1 MLGLLLHNLNLSVAL
16 GLDFIELVHER
27 IDVFEFTVNGS
38 KANIGDFVDLLEL
51 IHGISADECGRHFAV
66 ERVLQERFN
75 LVYDALQ
82 CFQAVRGVFRR
93 RAEGRST
100 ACCGQKASRDL
111 SFYNDHRHSLNDFI
125 GRKAFCAV

>member
-1 MLGLLLHNLNLSVAL
+1 MGLLLHNLNLSVAL
-16 GLDFIELVHER
+16 GPDLIELVHER

-51 IHGISADECGRHFAV
+51 IHGISADERGRHFAV

-82 CFQAVRGVFRR
+82 CFKRYGAFFAGAQKTVQQLVAVKSLAGFIF
-93 RAEGRST
+93 
-100 ACCGQKASRDL
+100 
-111 SFYNDHRHSLNDFI
+111 FYNDHRHSLNDFI

>member
-66 ERVLQERFN
+66 ERVFAGAFQSRLRCAP
-75 LVYDALQ
+75 V
-82 CFQAVRGVFRR
+82 FQAVRGVF
-93 RAEGRST
+93 AG
-100 ACCGQKASRDL
+100 AQKAVQQLVAVKASRDL